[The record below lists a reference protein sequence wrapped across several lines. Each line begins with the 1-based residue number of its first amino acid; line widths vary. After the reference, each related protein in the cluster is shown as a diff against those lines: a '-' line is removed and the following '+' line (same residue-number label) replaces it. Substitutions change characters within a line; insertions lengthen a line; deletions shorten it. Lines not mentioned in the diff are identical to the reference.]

1 MKLKF
6 LIIAFTFISGIINA
20 NTNIDLRNRTPFE
33 ESNNTFGPKI
43 EYHKFGEKRNIN
55 VKSASYNHYNQKG
68 HKQSIINQNTTPV
81 NRTQSVTLQNTQ
93 FNYGNQ
99 NSGRKNSETTVASMR
114 YNTPMQIDQY
124 RDRSNSL
131 SSTVA
136 SNNIT
141 IETGLTQHIVV
152 DTENSETDTPDDST
166 EDVPLTDAIP
176 FMLFLASIYY
186 TVLRYKK

>member
-6 LIIAFTFISGIINA
+6 LIIAFTFISGIICANA
-20 NTNIDLRNRTPFE
+20 NIDLRNRTPFE

-55 VKSASYNHYNQKG
+55 IKSASYNHYNQKG

-136 SNNIT
+136 SNNIV
-141 IETGLTQHIVV
+141 IETGLTQHVGI
-152 DTENSETDTPDDST
+152 SEDSEAETPDDAT
-166 EDVPLTDAIP
+166 EDSPLTDAIP

>member
-6 LIIAFTFISGIINA
+6 LIIAFTFISGIISA

-33 ESNNTFGPKI
+33 EYNTFGPKI

-68 HKQSIINQNTTPV
+68 HKQSIINQNTTPI
-81 NRTQSVTLQNTQ
+81 NRTQSVTLQNNQ

-99 NSGRKNSETTVASMR
+99 NSGRKNSETTVATMR

-131 SSTVA
+131 SSTIA

-152 DTENSETDTPDDST
+152 DTENSETEEPDDAT
-166 EDVPLTDAIP
+166 EDSPLTDAIP